1 MDSFMVRAKDFVPI
15 GYLFKSGKKTALLNT
30 GLKRRFFFF
39 ANNCLHY
46 QNEDTSKKINGTID
60 LENIEYYITRKKLNS
75 LINEEFQFESSID
88 TDGMILF
95 GENRNWILAC
105 TTSNQL
111 QLIETLLVQQKAQ
124 KLNILFDGMLS
135 RRVNLMVAVKNYGY
149 LVSNPSGMKKM
160 LMLCKLDRNLLTMTD
175 CMQLSEN
182 ITQISNSV
190 GLVNNN
196 NANQFWILRNNNT
209 FLNSTPKRKLFIFT
223 ASDKSALEW
232 VAAANWV
239 SKIDTAQN
247 SNSSM
252 NGKND
257 VYYNNE
263 LSSENIKIEKMKQRQ
278 KRQQKRR
285 DKKKNTKD
293 VSASAT
299 SGNEKTSSGRKV
311 GSRRKDRRASST
323 VGKARQMLQKQNR
336 QKNMNSHR
344 RSVSTTEVDKKMS
357 RMSRLRIKR
366 SSSSRRKFNVKNA
379 LAKRISSAGKDLF
392 NSAVEKLRARKVAE
406 EEQNQCKK
414 DFSDLLS
421 ERVDFWQSDMDNPG
435 QQKSLYE
442 LLNTL
447 DAHFPE
453 LFSTAL
459 ISAQH
464 DKYFQAVDEE
474 EEDVYKLLRKYLKKA
489 LLKVHPDRQQNATS
503 ETKIL
508 AEIVCQVLQD
518 IWSDSN

>member
-1 MDSFMVRAKDFVPI
+1 M
-15 GYLFKSGKKTALLNT
+15 
-30 GLKRRFFFF
+30 
-39 ANNCLHY
+39 
-46 QNEDTSKKINGTID
+46 
-60 LENIEYYITRKKLNS
+60 
-75 LINEEFQFESSID
+75 
-88 TDGMILF
+88 
-95 GENRNWILAC
+95 
-105 TTSNQL
+105 
-111 QLIETLLVQQKAQ
+111 
-124 KLNILFDGMLS
+124 
-135 RRVNLMVAVKNYGY
+135 
-149 LVSNPSGMKKM
+149 
-160 LMLCKLDRNLLTMTD
+160 
-175 CMQLSEN
+175 
-182 ITQISNSV
+182 
-190 GLVNNN
+190 
-196 NANQFWILRNNNT
+196 
-209 FLNSTPKRKLFIFT
+209 
-223 ASDKSALEW
+223 
-232 VAAANWV
+232 
-239 SKIDTAQN
+239 
-247 SNSSM
+247 
-252 NGKND
+252 
-257 VYYNNE
+257 
-263 LSSENIKIEKMKQRQ
+263 
-278 KRQQKRR
+278 
-285 DKKKNTKD
+285 
-293 VSASAT
+293 SASAT

-311 GSRRKDRRASST
+311 SSRRKDRRASST
-323 VGKARQMLQKQNR
+323 VGIARQMLQKQNR

-392 NSAVEKLRARKVAE
+392 NSAVEKLRARKKVE

-414 DFSDLLS
+414 DFSDLLG

-489 LLKVHPDRQQNATS
+489 LLKVHPDRQQNSTS